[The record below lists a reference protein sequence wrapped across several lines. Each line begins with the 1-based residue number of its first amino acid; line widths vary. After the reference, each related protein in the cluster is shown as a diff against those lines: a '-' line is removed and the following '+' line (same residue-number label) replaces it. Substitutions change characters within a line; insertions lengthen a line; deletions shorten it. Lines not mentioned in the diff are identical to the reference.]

1 MALSITK
8 ATVGG
13 SEDAWGDI
21 TNTALDDIVSE
32 VNNNADGTNAITPN
46 MSSFQV
52 GAIDVTSTA
61 DELNILDGAT
71 ITTDE
76 INILDGNTSATSTT
90 VVDADR
96 VVFNDDGTMKQVAMS
111 DIATY
116 INASVSTGPTYTAGT
131 GISIS
136 GSNEISSTV
145 DSPSE
150 VGLGSLSNS
159 GNQLQG
165 SFTATGNITAY
176 SDERLK
182 SNIRTVDNALNMVC
196 EMRGVFYD
204 KDNESGVGVIAQEM
218 KDVLPEVV
226 MDGEYLSVSYG
237 NVVGVLIEA
246 IKELKAQ
253 VEELKNGSTN

>member
-13 SEDAWGDI
+13 SEDTWGTT

-32 VNNNADGTNAITPN
+32 VNNNADGTNATTPN
-46 MSSFQV
+46 MTSLQIGGV
-52 GAIDVTSTA
+52 AMTSTA

-71 ITTDE
+71 ITTNE
-76 INILDGNTSATSTT
+76 INILDGDTSATSTT

-96 VVFNDDGTMKQVAMS
+96 VVFNDDGTMKQVAML

-116 INASVSTGPTYTAGT
+116 INAQASSGPTYTAGT

-136 GSNEISSTV
+136 GSNVISSTV

-150 VGLGSLSNS
+150 VGLGNLSSS
-159 GNQLQG
+159 GNALAG
-165 SFTATGNITAY
+165 NFTATGNITAY

-196 EMRGVFYD
+196 DMRGVFYD
-204 KDNESGVGVIAQEM
+204 KDNEAGVGVIAQEM

-246 IKELKAQ
+246 IKELKYE
-253 VEELKNGSTN
+253 VEELRNASTK